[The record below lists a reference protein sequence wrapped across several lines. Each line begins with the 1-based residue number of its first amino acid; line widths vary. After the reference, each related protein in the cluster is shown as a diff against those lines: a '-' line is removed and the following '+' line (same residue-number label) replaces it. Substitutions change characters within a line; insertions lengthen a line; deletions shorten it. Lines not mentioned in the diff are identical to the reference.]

1 MFVAVV
7 CRGCHCFAGVHPRH
21 RPALSA
27 HPPFF
32 LLCHPGL
39 RAGILGGLMR
49 GIALRCRLAI
59 VILACAP
66 QGSLTRQLGW
76 FGNPLLSF
84 PPPSGNPGWPYT
96 GYYAAANRLAGIHP
110 RQHPPGCRIKCGMTA
125 LVRRLCCHR
134 GCAARGQK
142 NGEHCRVLPVVVV
155 AGRPRLAECGSEL
168 VFKRFAQLVHDG
180 VDLLVGKRLLRVLE
194 YEADGV

>member
-1 MFVAVV
+1 MFFWGCAQESRRGRWRGVFFA
-7 CRGCHCFAGVHPRH
+7 RGCHYWRRCTQRLYKA
-21 RPALSA
+21 ALWKTPSGRCS
-27 HPPFF
+27 P
-32 LLCHPGL
+32 
-39 RAGILGGLMR
+39 LGGASPPAPPR
-49 GIALRCRLAI
+49 VPHQVRDDGAIAPLYHCLRRC
-59 VILACAP
+59 P
-66 QGSLTRQLGW
+66 
-76 FGNPLLSF
+76 F
-84 PPPSGNPGWPYT
+84 PPS
-96 GYYAAANRLAGIHP
+96 
-110 RQHPPGCRIKCGMTA
+110 PPKVTA
-125 LVRRLCCHR
+125 QTRRLCCWHRWRRCTQGLYHAPVYHHR